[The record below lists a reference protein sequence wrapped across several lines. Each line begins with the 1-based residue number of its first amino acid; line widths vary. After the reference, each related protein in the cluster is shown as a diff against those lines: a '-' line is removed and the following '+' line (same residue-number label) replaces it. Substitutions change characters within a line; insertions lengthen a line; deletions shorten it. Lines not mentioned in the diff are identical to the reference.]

1 MEIDLLEW
9 KGKGKGKGKGRME
22 KEKAK
27 VEKVEESP
35 QEEDMVDLAADAE
48 EEKDADAEEE
58 EAKAE
63 KEKESSLDKWVRRVT
78 AEKESL
84 VEKVKDL
91 YATIA
96 ERQDI
101 LLQNA
106 IRTLEKE
113 RKRKKH

>member
-1 MEIDLLEW
+1 
-9 KGKGKGKGKGRME
+9 ME

-27 VEKVEESP
+27 VEKAKESP

-48 EEKDADAEEE
+48 EEKDADAEKE

-63 KEKESSLDKWVRRVT
+63 KKKESSLDKWVRKVT

-91 YATIA
+91 CATIA

-101 LLQNA
+101 LLQNV
-106 IRTLEKE
+106 IRTLEKGKE
-113 RKRKKH
+113 KEKVFGTFTVSTKLESRK